1 MQWLV
6 WPGGQPTLSNT
17 TSPHNFPLPLSQW
30 ERQVLKSLC
39 KMILAF
45 LLNIKSF
52 MNEWFVV
59 WLRPKGGGW
68 RVGDLIKSKARRSVF
83 QKRSEIFVI
92 VITQVI
98 RPVKLGWTYYIKIY
112 LFILWDIYIIILVG
126 VGLVLL
132 SMILIAVESFSIRK
146 SKLSI
151 SSSFYLSIYLSS
163 IY

>member
-39 KMILAF
+39 KMMLAF

-68 RVGDLIKSKARRSVF
+68 RVEGGGLNKKQGQAQRI
-83 QKRSEIFVI
+83 SEEI
-92 VITQVI
+92 
-98 RPVKLGWTYYIKIY
+98 
-112 LFILWDIYIIILVG
+112 WDFCDSYN
-126 VGLVLL
+126 
-132 SMILIAVESFSIRK
+132 A
-146 SKLSI
+146 
-151 SSSFYLSIYLSS
+151 SSFICKVLIGVFIAETMYAVRLPLLLLWSTKSEAQKISFEAKKKRVVICRCSLIS
-163 IY
+163 